1 MSTLSKLKLV
11 EAKKSTVLPVIVL
24 RRNKLSAKLWEQLQ
38 LAQAQKSGERYA
50 PLRLK
55 RVKNRETGERV
66 TVESEKL
73 VRPWWFVSENGR
85 VCFYI
90 KYGSRTLD
98 IAKGKSAIEVASG
111 EDLIAAIQTVKAA
124 VEAGELDAQIE
135 AASGSLKAGFK
146 K

>member
-11 EAKKSTVLPVIVL
+11 EAKKPTALPAIVL

-85 VCFYI
+85 VCFCV
-90 KYGSRTLD
+90 KYLSRCFITD
-98 IAKGKSAIEVASG
+98 V
-111 EDLIAAIQTVKAA
+111 
-124 VEAGELDAQIE
+124 
-135 AASGSLKAGFK
+135 
-146 K
+146 

>member
-11 EAKKSTVLPVIVL
+11 EAKKPTALPVIVL

-55 RVKNRETGERV
+55 HVTNRETGERI
-66 TVESEKL
+66 TVESEKH

-85 VCFYI
+85 VCFCV
-90 KYGSRTLD
+90 KYGSRILD

-111 EDLIAAIQTVKAA
+111 EDLIQAIQTVKAA

>member
-11 EAKKSTVLPVIVL
+11 EAKKPTALPVIVL

-55 RVKNRETGERV
+55 RVKNRETGERI

-85 VCFYI
+85 VCFCV

-98 IAKGKSAIEVASG
+98 IAIGKSAIEVDSG

-135 AASGSLKAGFK
+135 AASGSLKTNFK

>member
-11 EAKKSTVLPVIVL
+11 EAKKPTALPAIVL

-85 VCFYI
+85 VCFCV

>member
-1 MSTLSKLKLV
+1 MSTLSNLKLV
-11 EAKKSTVLPVIVL
+11 EAKKPTALPVIVL

-85 VCFYI
+85 VCFCV
-90 KYGSRTLD
+90 KYGSRILD

-111 EDLIAAIQTVKAA
+111 EDLIQAIQTVKAA